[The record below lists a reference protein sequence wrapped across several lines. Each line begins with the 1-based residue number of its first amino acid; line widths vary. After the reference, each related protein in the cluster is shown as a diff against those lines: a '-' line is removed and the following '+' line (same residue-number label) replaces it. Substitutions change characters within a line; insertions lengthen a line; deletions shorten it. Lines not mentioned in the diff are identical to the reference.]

1 MRKLN
6 QSTLCQLGLE
16 SARPTH
22 VRVLQ
27 FGEGNFLR
35 AFVDRM
41 IDDANQRIGFD
52 AGVRIVQPIPR
63 GMAATL
69 KEQDGLYTLI
79 LRGVAEGKTV
89 RDVRI
94 VRSVVDAMDPYT
106 DFVAFLAAARD
117 EELRFVVSNTTEAGI
132 ALNEGDRL
140 EDAPPASFPAKV
152 TRLLWERYRALGD
165 RAGTGL
171 IFLPCE
177 LIDGNGRQL
186 EACVRETAR
195 RWALGDGFMAYLE
208 RENVFCSTLVDR
220 IVTGYPREEASA
232 LCAELGYE
240 DALIDTG
247 EPFGLWVI
255 EGPESVAE
263 QFPLD
268 KAGCPVVF
276 TRDVTPY
283 RTRKVRMLNGAHTT
297 IVCAGY
303 LAGLDTVR
311 DCMMDEQMRAFL
323 TRALYG
329 EIMDQLPLERADLEA
344 FAQAMLERFENPFNR
359 HMLLSIALNSV
370 SKFTARVL
378 PSIKAYLA
386 AKGRLPQCLS
396 LGLAALIAFYRGARA
411 DEQGEYSGTRGAD
424 RYVVRDD
431 AHVLSAFSAMPGMDA
446 PDALAQAALA
456 DASLWGEDLTLLD
469 GFAPL
474 VASQLSTIAQSGVR
488 AAIANALAES
498 EDVQP

>member
-106 DFVAFLAAARD
+106 DFEAFLAAARD

-152 TRLLWERYRALGD
+152 TRLLWERYRALGG

-186 EACVRETAR
+186 EACVREMAR
-195 RWALGDGFMAYLE
+195 RWTLGDGFMAYLE

-232 LCAELGYE
+232 LCVELGYE

-283 RTRKVRMLNGAHTT
+283 RTRKVRMLNGAHTAT
-297 IVCAGY
+297 ALIGY
-303 LAGLDTVR
+303 LAGLDTVGE
-311 DCMMDEQMRAFL
+311 CMADAAARRYVE
-323 TRALYG
+323 RALYE
-329 EIMDQLPLERADLEA
+329 EIMPTLDLPRDELEA
-344 FAQAMLERFENPFNR
+344 FAAAILERFQNPYNR
-359 HMLLSIALNSV
+359 HELLSIALNSQ
-370 SKFTARVL
+370 SKLRARVL
-378 PSIKAYLA
+378 PTIRAYWTRRGELPRVLTFSVGAFLA
-386 AKGRLPQCLS
+386 FYCGADGAAPGVRADGTAYAPVDDADVLAFFEGLRGLS
-396 LGLAALIAFYRGARA
+396 PLETARAAL
-411 DEQGEYSGTRGAD
+411 SN
-424 RYVVRDD
+424 
-431 AHVLSAFSAMPGMDA
+431 
-446 PDALAQAALA
+446 AA
-456 DASLWGEDLTLLD
+456 LWGEDLTAWPGLADAAAQALSDIRTLGARRALD
-469 GFAPL
+469 
-474 VASQLSTIAQSGVR
+474 
-488 AAIANALAES
+488 AIAG
-498 EDVQP
+498 

>member
-106 DFVAFLAAARD
+106 DFEAFLAAARD

-152 TRLLWERYRALGD
+152 TRLLWERYRALGG

-186 EACVRETAR
+186 EACVREMKTCSAPRWWIASSRAIRGKRRPRCAR
-195 RWALGDGFMAYLE
+195 
-208 RENVFCSTLVDR
+208 N
-220 IVTGYPREEASA
+220 
-232 LCAELGYE
+232 
-240 DALIDTG
+240 
-247 EPFGLWVI
+247 
-255 EGPESVAE
+255 
-263 QFPLD
+263 
-268 KAGCPVVF
+268 
-276 TRDVTPY
+276 
-283 RTRKVRMLNGAHTT
+283 
-297 IVCAGY
+297 
-303 LAGLDTVR
+303 
-311 DCMMDEQMRAFL
+311 
-323 TRALYG
+323 
-329 EIMDQLPLERADLEA
+329 
-344 FAQAMLERFENPFNR
+344 
-359 HMLLSIALNSV
+359 
-370 SKFTARVL
+370 
-378 PSIKAYLA
+378 
-386 AKGRLPQCLS
+386 
-396 LGLAALIAFYRGARA
+396 
-411 DEQGEYSGTRGAD
+411 
-424 RYVVRDD
+424 
-431 AHVLSAFSAMPGMDA
+431 SAMRTP
-446 PDALAQAALA
+446 
-456 DASLWGEDLTLLD
+456 
-469 GFAPL
+469 
-474 VASQLSTIAQSGVR
+474 
-488 AAIANALAES
+488 
-498 EDVQP
+498 